1 MRRVEN
7 NKDNR
12 RFENKMLGGKEKK
25 SSIYIEEGDG
35 AFFFIFGQSNNIP
48 GRDSWGRGQC
58 IATPSD
64 FPLS

>member
-1 MRRVEN
+1 MRRVKN

-35 AFFFIFGQSNNIP
+35 AVHSFLYSVK
-48 GRDSWGRGQC
+48 
-58 IATPSD
+58 ATTFQEGIHRAGVSA
-64 FPLS
+64 

>member
-12 RFENKMLGGKEKK
+12 RFENKFWRERKKK

-35 AFFFIFGQSNNIP
+35 AVHSFLYSVK
-48 GRDSWGRGQC
+48 
-58 IATPSD
+58 ATTFQEGIHGAGVSA
-64 FPLS
+64 

>member
-12 RFENKMLGGKEKK
+12 RFENKMLEGKKKK

-35 AFFFIFGQSNNIP
+35 AAHSFLYSVK
-48 GRDSWGRGQC
+48 
-58 IATPSD
+58 ATTFQQGIHGAGVSA
-64 FPLS
+64 